1 MLKNLF
7 RAFLVFRLEFRQPSV
22 DFSALLSY
30 WPRTPLIQQVLE
42 EEGEKRGSP
51 LMRKLDEV
59 YLF

>member
-7 RAFLVFRLEFRQPSV
+7 RAFIVFRLEFRQPSL

-30 WPRTPLIQQVLE
+30 WRRTQLIQQVIV
-42 EEGEKRGSP
+42 EEGEKSGSP

-59 YLF
+59 YPF

>member
-7 RAFLVFRLEFRQPSV
+7 RAFIVFRLEFHQPSL

-30 WPRTPLIQQVLE
+30 WRRTPLIQQVLE
-42 EEGEKRGSP
+42 DKEGKRGSP

-59 YLF
+59 YPF